1 MSGFVVVSVVLRSF
15 VLGSFVLGS
24 FVLGRCANAA
34 IAVLAT
40 AAASRQR

>member
-1 MSGFVVVSVVLRSF
+1 MSGFVVVSV